1 MLAIAPQGFC
11 NPSYKKLYRIR
22 FKHEFHAFSAFKHLS
37 AARFR
42 PDRPDLQRK
51 MTDRLGPKTEPGD
64 RLPTPA
70 KPFANEPS
78 SAATL
83 ICWVNLHGCYRHL
96 IVKQQDAQAPC

>member
-42 PDRPDLQRK
+42 PDRPVSHPK
-51 MTDRLGPKTEPGD
+51 TADRLGPKM
-64 RLPTPA
+64 
-70 KPFANEPS
+70 N
-78 SAATL
+78 
-83 ICWVNLHGCYRHL
+83 
-96 IVKQQDAQAPC
+96 QAIGSQNRQNP